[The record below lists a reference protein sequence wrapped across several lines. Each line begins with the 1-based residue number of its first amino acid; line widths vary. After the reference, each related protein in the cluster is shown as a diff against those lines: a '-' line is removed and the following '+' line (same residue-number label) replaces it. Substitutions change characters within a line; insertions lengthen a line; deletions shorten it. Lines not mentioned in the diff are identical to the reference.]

1 MKKIYSFVTAIIVTV
16 LCLGIGN
23 VNAQAYLSEDFS
35 GITDAGN
42 QQCESVQY
50 AWADTTFEASYL
62 GQAGWTCWKLFPA
75 NGKLRFG
82 AGSAQGWLQT
92 PPIDC
97 SGNNGDFRVSF
108 DAKAWNGSSESK
120 KLYICMNFPA
130 NTASIFNN
138 STAWRDYIVDSV
150 ENLPNV
156 NSSSTTDCDMAHYT
170 VYLTGGTA
178 STKIAFVAQ
187 KANNSRFFIDNIVVE
202 SANVP
207 DIDITGE
214 TALTSVA
221 NESITTTI
229 HANGHNLDVNGTTS
243 VSITGTGFTVTP
255 ATINNSDLMNGVGTD
270 ITISFVSATAGDFT
284 GVLTL
289 TNASVTKNINIT
301 ATCFNY
307 VEVET
312 LADLREKIDWSDI
325 SVNSPDST
333 IYKYVGEAVV
343 TAANSYQGQ
352 KVIQDATAAIF
363 IFDPSANITT
373 PLSVG
378 DKITG
383 ITGTLTNYFGY
394 LEFTPKMD
402 VERKISS
409 YNDVEALT
417 IDINTLNN
425 TVFMDEHQSELV
437 TLEGVSF
444 VSTGTFATG
453 NYAERLVISQN
464 GVVDTAIYT
473 FFRNDVDYL
482 GTAIPTRIID
492 ITGINYFSSVKINPS
507 NNNSPRAAARYYV
520 VPRSSFDFLV
530 NDSFVGLGAENEMS
544 AVKVYPNPTNGMVTV
559 ELNENATNIN
569 VYDIYGKLV
578 NAQNATMGV
587 NTINLS
593 NVATGVYFLRIFNEN
608 TLVGTSKIVRQ

>member
-1 MKKIYSFVTAIIVTV
+1 MKKVYTFLTVIIAAV
-16 LCLGIGN
+16 LCLGIGSA
-23 VNAQAYLSEDFS
+23 NAQTYFSEDFS
-35 GITDAGN
+35 RITDSGS
-42 QQCESVQY
+42 QQCESVQS
-50 AWADTTFEASYL
+50 AWSDSALNASYL
-62 GQAGWTCWKLFPA
+62 GQEGWTCWKLFPA

-82 AGSAQGWLQT
+82 TGSAQGWLQT

-97 SGNNGDFRVSF
+97 SDNNGDFRVSF

-130 NTASIFNN
+130 NTASIFSNN

-156 NSSSTTDCDMAHYT
+156 NSSNTSNCDMAHYV
-170 VYLTGGTA
+170 VYLTGGTT

-187 KANNSRFFIDNIVVE
+187 KANNSRFFLDNIVVE

-207 DIDITGE
+207 DMDITGE
-214 TALTSVA
+214 TALSAVA
-221 NESITTTI
+221 NETISTTI
-229 HANGHNLDVNGTTS
+229 HIDGHNLDVNGTTS
-243 VSITGTGFTVTP
+243 VAITGTGFSVTP
-255 ATINNSDLMNGVGTD
+255 STLNNSDLMNGVGADVTVN
-270 ITISFVSATAGDFT
+270 FVSAAAGDFT

-289 TNASVTKNINIT
+289 SNAAVTKNVNIT
-301 ATCFNY
+301 VTCY
-307 VEVET
+307 DYIEVET
-312 LADLREKIDWSDI
+312 LAELREMIDWSDI
-325 SVNSPDST
+325 SANTPDS
-333 IYKYVGEAVV
+333 IVYKYVGEAVV

-383 ITGTLTNYFGY
+383 ITGTLTNYYGY
-394 LEFTPKMD
+394 LEFSPVMD

-417 IDINTLNN
+417 IDINNLNN
-425 TVFMDEHQSELV
+425 TVFMDEHQAELV
-437 TLEGVSF
+437 NLQDVTF

-453 NYAERLVISQN
+453 NYAERLVVSQN
-464 GVVDTAIYT
+464 GVADTAIYT
-473 FFRNDVDYL
+473 FFRNNVDYL
-482 GTAIPTRIID
+482 GEAIPMGRLE
-492 ITGINYFSSVKINPS
+492 ITGINYFSSVKVTPS

-520 VPRSSFDFLV
+520 VPRSSFDFQHF
-530 NDSFVGLGAENEMS
+530 NSHVGVAENEMS
-544 AVKVYPNPTNGMVTV
+544 AVKVYPNPTNNIVTV

-593 NVATGVYFLRIFNEN
+593 DVSAGVYFLRIFNEN
-608 TLVGTSKIVRQ
+608 TLIGTSKVVRQ